1 MLEYKILERCSDTMS
16 HEELLL
22 REYKFISR
30 VLNEKYNRLMLAD
43 TEQEEQSLLLD
54 IKHLEQQYNR
64 VSHELD
70 TLYE

>member
-1 MLEYKILERCSDTMS
+1 MS

-43 TEQEEQSLLLD
+43 TEQEEQSLLMD
-54 IKHLEQQYNR
+54 IKHLEKQYKR

-70 TLYE
+70 ILYE

>member
-1 MLEYKILERCSDTMS
+1 MS

-43 TEQEEQSLLLD
+43 TEQEEQSLLMD
-54 IKHLEQQYNR
+54 IKHLEQQYKR

-70 TLYE
+70 ILYE

>member
-1 MLEYKILERCSDTMS
+1 MS

-54 IKHLEQQYNR
+54 IKHLEQQYKR

-70 TLYE
+70 ILYE

>member
-1 MLEYKILERCSDTMS
+1 MS

-30 VLNEKYNRLMLAD
+30 VLNEKYNLLMICE
-43 TEQEEQSLLLD
+43 TEEQEQSLLLD
-54 IKHLEQQYNR
+54 IKHLEQQYKR

-70 TLYE
+70 ILYE

>member
-1 MLEYKILERCSDTMS
+1 MS
-16 HEELLL
+16 HEEQLL
-22 REYKFISR
+22 REYKFISK

-54 IKHLEQQYNR
+54 IKHLEQQYKR

-70 TLYE
+70 ILYE

>member
-1 MLEYKILERCSDTMS
+1 MS
-16 HEELLL
+16 HEEQLL
-22 REYKFISR
+22 REYKFISK

-43 TEQEEQSLLLD
+43 TEQEEQSLLMD

-70 TLYE
+70 ILYE

>member
-1 MLEYKILERCSDTMS
+1 MS

-22 REYKFISR
+22 REYKFISK
-30 VLNEKYNRLMLAD
+30 VLNKKYNLLMICE
-43 TEQEEQSLLLD
+43 TEEQEQSLLLD
-54 IKHLEQQYNR
+54 IKHLEQQYKR